1 MPSTRVQFANRRGQ
15 TLSGIIDQSAE
26 PANHYALFAHCFTC
40 TKDLKAI
47 VRISRNLAKLGIAV
61 LRFDFTGL
69 GDSKGDFSESNFET
83 NCEDILSAVNFLN
96 TEYQG
101 PSLLIG
107 HSLGGAAMIA
117 TAGQIESAKAI
128 CTIASP
134 SETYH
139 LADFLLSQ
147 NPKIGTEGQGE
158 VTIGGRTYLMKQQL
172 LESLRRQPMEQ
183 HLANLRLPF
192 LVFHS
197 PTDKTLN
204 YDHAINMHQKS
215 QGPTSI
221 ITLDGSDHLLVDRPD
236 DVQYVANLIANWAQ
250 RFLALPPE
258 Q

>member
-1 MPSTRVQFANRRGQ
+1 MPSTRVQFINRRGLK
-15 TLSGIIDQSAE
+15 LSGIVEQ
-26 PANHYALFAHCFTC
+26 PAQPSSHFALFAHCFTC

-47 VRISRNLAKLGIAV
+47 VRISRNLAQQNIGV

-69 GDSKGDFSESNFET
+69 GNSQGEFSDTNFET
-83 NCEDILSAVNFLN
+83 NCEDILSAVQFLN
-96 TEYQG
+96 QEYRP

-117 TAGQIESAKAI
+117 TANQIESAQAI

-134 SETYH
+134 SETFH
-139 LADFLLSQ
+139 LAEFLLKQ
-147 NPKIGTEGQGE
+147 NPKIETEGQGD

-172 LESLRRQPMEQ
+172 LNSLRRQPMAE
-183 HLANLRLPF
+183 HLANLKLPF

-204 YDHAINMHQKS
+204 YQHAVNMHQKS

-221 ITLDGSDHLLVDRPD
+221 VTLDQSDHLLIDRAD
-236 DVQYVANLIANWAQ
+236 DVQYVADMIARWSGRYLKN
-250 RFLALPPE
+250 
-258 Q
+258 